1 MSKMSAHK
9 IVFLSLKALMRCLT
23 RNRCSTKQAVLILI
37 GSTEVFLF
45 MIDTNEKRFR
55 KKMGDV
61 LKRQQSDQRDEN
73 NRSPQKDPQHIEKCP
88 QPWCP
93 FKSFIT

>member
-1 MSKMSAHK
+1 MFNEKSMFYQTISVNANW
-9 IVFLSLKALMRCLT
+9 FYSF
-23 RNRCSTKQAVLILI
+23 
-37 GSTEVFLF
+37 FLF

-55 KKMGDV
+55 KKLGDV

-73 NRSPQKDPQHIEKCP
+73 NRSPQMDHQHIEKCP
-88 QPWCP
+88 QPGCP